1 LNLKYKEIIKGSSDH
16 NHVAD
21 IIKNQ
26 AKVVVEN
33 IKKRAVET
41 QDNPGVIVSESSSST
56 APIVFCALPMIAYLK
71 RTIQRTRQRNCLAPT
86 NPDYSW

>member
-1 LNLKYKEIIKGSSDH
+1 LNLKYEVIIKSPSDH

-21 IIKNQ
+21 IIKNE

-41 QDNPGVIVSESSSST
+41 QYNPAGVIIIVSRH
-56 APIVFCALPMIAYLK
+56 LP
-71 RTIQRTRQRNCLAPT
+71 
-86 NPDYSW
+86 